1 MSIELNVMLIKLK
14 RKVIAAKRVRI
25 SWMYRYKDKNSES
38 VYEIRKTAYDFFF
51 LTELDWNIEYL
62 FDINVNT

>member
-51 LTELDWNIEYL
+51 YDVLNRT
-62 FDINVNT
+62 

>member
-1 MSIELNVMLIKLK
+1 MLIKLK

-38 VYEIRKTAYDFFF
+38 VYEIRKIAYDFFF
-51 LTELDWNIEYL
+51 YDVLNRT
-62 FDINVNT
+62 